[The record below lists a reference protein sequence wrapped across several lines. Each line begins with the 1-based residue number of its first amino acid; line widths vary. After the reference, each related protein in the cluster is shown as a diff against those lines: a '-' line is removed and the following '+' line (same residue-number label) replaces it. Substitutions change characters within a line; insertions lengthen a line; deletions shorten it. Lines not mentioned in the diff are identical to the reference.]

1 MKQTTTFLVILIIGI
16 ISVSAQE
23 IPSPRFGHFSFS
35 IYDTVSQ
42 QNVFYIFGGYTMGGN
57 SKNNLKN
64 TKREVQEESGEL
76 YKLQGN
82 NFSKFSIVGPAVNQ
96 PCLVYSNG
104 VAIYFANLRGN
115 SFFYSIDPDILTM
128 IATCD
133 SVVPLPNGLQ
143 NVAKSGMANKNSD
156 EFFIIGGKNQ
166 DNDSVV
172 FHTWTFNQQTK
183 TFAQSP
189 YDIPQGGR
197 YGFATFET
205 ATDVFILGGRG
216 SDHNINGTPLVL
228 SKQYKSWDIPTC
240 QGNFPSFVSDP
251 VFTTY
256 NGTLFV
262 AGGQGYNYK
271 KSTYKKSTLEDEVIA
286 TKFYKITANGTIL
299 TGTILTNEFPPIFA
313 GTAWV
318 NVEGNDTLFYTFGGI
333 SEITSTG
340 DTTVTNNFYRYN
352 ITESIVE
359 QYHEDTQNWG
369 NLITSINETEFD
381 KNVNLQI
388 YPNPATSEISLA
400 IPNNESI
407 VSIKIYNQN
416 GQLIRIIR
424 NKPSNA
430 IQIND
435 LNSGLYFVRVDTDKK
450 YYCGK
455 IIKQ

>member
-1 MKQTTTFLVILIIGI
+1 MKQILTFFALLIIGTL
-16 ISVSAQE
+16 SVSAQE
-23 IPSPRFGHFSFS
+23 MPSPRYCHFSFS
-35 IYDTVSQ
+35 ICDTVSQ
-42 QNVFYIFGGYTMGGN
+42 QNIFYIFGGYTMGGN

-216 SDHNINGTPLVL
+216 SDHSINGTPLVM
-228 SKQYKSWDIPTC
+228 SKQFQSWDIPTC
-240 QGNFPSFVSDP
+240 QGNFPNFVANP
-251 VFTTY
+251 AFTTY

-262 AGGQGYNYK
+262 AGGQGYDYK
-271 KSTYKKSTLEDEVIA
+271 KRDYIIVIS
-286 TKFYKITANGTIL
+286 F
-299 TGTILTNEFPPIFA
+299 
-313 GTAWV
+313 
-318 NVEGNDTLFYTFGGI
+318 
-333 SEITSTG
+333 
-340 DTTVTNNFYRYN
+340 
-352 ITESIVE
+352 
-359 QYHEDTQNWG
+359 
-369 NLITSINETEFD
+369 
-381 KNVNLQI
+381 
-388 YPNPATSEISLA
+388 
-400 IPNNESI
+400 
-407 VSIKIYNQN
+407 
-416 GQLIRIIR
+416 
-424 NKPSNA
+424 
-430 IQIND
+430 
-435 LNSGLYFVRVDTDKK
+435 
-450 YYCGK
+450 
-455 IIKQ
+455 